1 MIFLITFASSFSTR
15 FMKKRFSV
23 FLLYLVWWYLL
34 FVAARLAFLV
44 FYTGKTMQLPA
55 AEILGTFVYGFKLDI
70 AIAAYISIIPSL
82 CLTISEFFKG
92 KLAWYFYHVYT
103 ALALLFITV
112 IITGDL
118 FMYKYWGFRIDAT
131 PIFYM
136 SNLKAMTASV
146 STITVIGGILA
157 VLVISTLLF
166 YGYLGI
172 FSDRLRQLEKDNRA
186 VLLMFPLTLLLIV
199 VMRGG
204 IGISSLSTSAAYFSK
219 NQFANH
225 AAINPVWNVGFSLS
239 ESGDLQKQYRFY
251 SDAEMQEI
259 LTPLHNQNQ
268 GTTNLLRTNR
278 PNIILI
284 ITESLTAKALEATG
298 GRKGIM
304 PQLNALVKE
313 GVLFDQVYAASE
325 RTDKGLAAVLAG
337 YPSLPGSSPLKYQ
350 KLTEKLSFIPGKL
363 NEAGYRSEFYYG
375 GTLMFANYQAFLVQA
390 GFDKMVSEKDFAPG
404 ELKSRW
410 GAFDHVVLNRCL
422 QDTPDSDSKFF
433 KTILTLTSHEPFET
447 PVPTVIKGDDDDS
460 KFLNSLHYTDAA
472 IGDFIKEA
480 KKRKWWDNTLVI
492 IIADHGSSR
501 PGNTEIWEKLK
512 YHIPM
517 IWLGG
522 ALNVRDTIIPNLA
535 SQTDVAA
542 TLLSQLGIKNNDF
555 RFSKDIL
562 AKSYVPYAFFTFSGG
577 FGFLK
582 PGTFLS
588 FNTVT
593 NSYLQLTPQN
603 DSLDE
608 RQGKAYLQAIFTDVV
623 NKNK

>member
-1 MIFLITFASSFSTR
+1 LIFLITFASSFSTQ

-23 FLLYLVWWYLL
+23 FLLYLVSWYLL
-34 FVAARLAFLV
+34 FVVARVAFLV
-44 FYTGKTMQLPA
+44 VYAGKTMQMPVSD
-55 AEILGTFVYGFKLDI
+55 ILKTFVYGFKLDI
-70 AIAAYISIIPSL
+70 AIAAYISIIPAL
-82 CLTISEFFKG
+82 FLTLSAFFNG
-92 KLAWYFYHVYT
+92 KSARYFYHIYT
-103 ALALLFITV
+103 ALAIFFITV
-112 IITGDL
+112 IITSDL
-118 FMYKYWGFRIDAT
+118 FMYHYWGFRIDAT
-131 PIFYM
+131 PLFYM

-146 STITVIGGILA
+146 STLTVIGGIMGVFFLSA
-157 VLVISTLLF
+157 LLYF
-166 YGYLGI
+166 GYLKL
-172 FSDRLRQLEKDNRA
+172 FSQRLGKLKKDNLS
-186 VLLMFPLTLLLIV
+186 VLLLLPSTLLLIL

-225 AAINPVWNVGFSLS
+225 AAINPVWNVGFSLT
-239 ESGDLQKQYRFY
+239 ESGDLQKQYNFY
-251 SDAEMQEI
+251 SEAEMKQ
-259 LTPLHNQNQ
+259 LLAPLHSENKS
-268 GTTNLLRTNR
+268 TSHLLRTNR

-298 GRKGIM
+298 GRKNVM

-313 GVLFDQVYAASE
+313 GVLFNQVYAASE

-350 KLTEKLSFIPGKL
+350 KLTEKLSFIPEKL

-404 ELKSRW
+404 EPKSKW
-410 GAFDHVVLNRCL
+410 GAFDHQVLNRCL
-422 QDTPDSDSKFF
+422 NDSPDNDSKFF

-447 PVPTVIKGDDDDS
+447 PVPTVIKGNDDDS
-460 KFLNSLHYTDAA
+460 RYLNSLHYTDSA
-472 IGDFIKEA
+472 IGNFIKEA
-480 KKRKWWDNTLVI
+480 KKRKWWENTLVI

-501 PGNTEIWEKLK
+501 PGNTEVWEKQK

-522 ALNVRDTIIPNLA
+522 ALNVHDTIIPNLA
-535 SQTDVAA
+535 SQTDVAS
-542 TLLSQLGIKNNDF
+542 TLLSQLGIKSDEF
-555 RFSKDIL
+555 RFSKNIL
-562 AKSYVPYAFFTFSGG
+562 SASYSPYAFFTFTGG

-593 NSYLQLTPQN
+593 NTYQQLTPQV

-608 RQGKAYLQAIFTDVV
+608 KQGKAYLQSIFMDVV
-623 NKNK
+623 KKNK

>member
-1 MIFLITFASSFSTR
+1 MFFLITFASSFPTQ

-34 FVAARLAFLV
+34 FVAARVAFLAI
-44 FYTGKTMQLPA
+44 YAGKTIQMPA
-55 AEILGTFVYGFKLDI
+55 AEILETFVYGFKLDI

-82 CLTISEFFKG
+82 YLTFSAFFKG
-92 KLAWYFYHVYT
+92 KSAWYFYHVYT

-118 FMYKYWGFRIDAT
+118 FMYHYWGFRIDAT
-131 PIFYM
+131 PLFYM

-146 STITVIGGILA
+146 SAITIIGGIFAFLILYA
-157 VLVISTLLF
+157 VLY
-166 YGYLGI
+166 YGYLKV
-172 FSDRLRQLEKDNRA
+172 FSNRLRQLSKDARA
-186 VLLMFPLTLLLIV
+186 VWLLLPSTLLLIV

-239 ESGDLQKQYRFY
+239 ESGDLQKQYSFF
-251 SDAEMQEI
+251 SEAEMKNI
-259 LTPLHNQNQ
+259 LAPLHTENK

-350 KLTEKLSFIPGKL
+350 KLTEKLSFIPEKL

-390 GFDKMVSEKDFAPG
+390 GFDKMVSEKDFAPA

-422 QDTPDSDSKFF
+422 NDTPDTDTKFF

-447 PVPTVIKGDDDDS
+447 PVPTAIKGNDDDS
-460 KFLNSLHYTDAA
+460 RFLNSLHYTDEA
-472 IGDFIKEA
+472 IGNFIKEA
-480 KKRKWWDNTLVI
+480 KKHKWWDNTLVI

-542 TLLSQLGIKNNDF
+542 TLLSQLGIKYNDF

-562 AKSYVPYAFFTFSGG
+562 SRAYVPYAFFTFSGG

-588 FNTVT
+588 FNTIT
-593 NSYLQLTPQN
+593 NTYLQLAQQN

-608 RQGKAYLQAIFTDVV
+608 KQGKAYLQALFTDVV